1 MAATALLFGLVLAQ
15 ASPATLTVEANRAD
29 GNVGYAELASGDA
42 NGAIARI
49 EAGGGAERNDPAALI
64 NLGSANARLGRLES
78 ARQLYVAAIKSD
90 DPQELELADGR
101 WMDSRRAARLALR
114 MLDSGTLLALR

>member
-49 EAGGGAERNDPAALI
+49 EAGGGVQRNDPAALI
-64 NLGSANARLGRLES
+64 NLGSANARLGRIDS
-78 ARQLYVAAIKSD
+78 ARQYYVAAITRGE
-90 DPQELELADGR
+90 PQDLELADGR
-101 WMDSRRAARLALR
+101 WIDSRRAARLALR
-114 MLDSGTLLALR
+114 MLDGGTVLALR

>member
-1 MAATALLFGLVLAQ
+1 MAAALLFGLVLAQ

-49 EAGGGAERNDPAALI
+49 EAGGGAQRNDPAALI

-78 ARQLYVAAIKSD
+78 ARQYYVAAITRGE
-90 DPQELELADGR
+90 PQDLELADGR
-101 WMDSRRAARLALR
+101 WIDSRRAARLALR
-114 MLDSGTLLALR
+114 MLDRGTVLALR

>member
-1 MAATALLFGLVLAQ
+1 MAAALLFGLVLAQ

-42 NGAIARI
+42 SGAIARI
-49 EAGGGAERNDPAALI
+49 EAGGGAQRNDPAALI

-78 ARQLYVAAIKSD
+78 ARQYYVAAITRGE
-90 DPQELELADGR
+90 PQDLELADGR
-101 WMDSRRAARLALR
+101 WIDSRRAARLALR
-114 MLDSGTLLALR
+114 MLDRGTVLALR

>member
-29 GNVGYAELASGDA
+29 GNVGYAELTSGDA

-49 EAGGGAERNDPAALI
+49 EAGGGVQRNDPAALI
-64 NLGSANARLGRLES
+64 NLGSANARLGRIDS
-78 ARQLYVAAIKSD
+78 ARQYYVAAITRGE
-90 DPQELELADGR
+90 PQDLELADGR
-101 WMDSRRAARLALR
+101 WIDSRRAARLALR
-114 MLDSGTLLALR
+114 MLEGGTVLALR